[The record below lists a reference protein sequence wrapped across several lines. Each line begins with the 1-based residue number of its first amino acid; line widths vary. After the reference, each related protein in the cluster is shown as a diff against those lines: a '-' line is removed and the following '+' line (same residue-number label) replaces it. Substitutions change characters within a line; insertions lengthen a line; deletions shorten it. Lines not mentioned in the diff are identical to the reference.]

1 MKGTFMQFNSRKYA
15 VAMTGAAA
23 LALAPAMPASASG
36 PATTATSAPMSAHM
50 SAPMSASASERG
62 WTGTWAAA
70 AQRAVAEPFGP
81 NWSVDGF
88 TDQSV
93 RQVIRV
99 GTGGAGLRIRL
110 SNVYGTKPLRL
121 AGATIAKT
129 SDRASVRP
137 GTVRP
142 LTFHKSPSAVIPVGR
157 QTTSDG
163 LRFRVSPMERLTV
176 TLYFAAPTGP
186 ATFHMFAS
194 AETYRAAGDRR
205 YDSGGAFSLTDTSTS
220 SYFLTGVDVTGKP
233 GRGAVV
239 AFGDSITD
247 GVGSSTGTDN
257 RYPDE
262 LTERLAAAH
271 RPTNVLN
278 VGIGGNRILYGS
290 PCFGDAAVSRFQRDV
305 LNQAR
310 PRTAI
315 VLLGIN
321 DILSNDNDGFGCYD
335 PRPTVTVQQLIAGH
349 RELIRAGHARGLKM
363 IGATLTPYEGF
374 AFYTAAGEQ
383 LREEVNR
390 WIRTSGEYDAVVDF
404 DRAVTDPADPGRN
417 RIRADYD
424 SGDHIH
430 PNDAGYR
437 AMAEAIDLADL

>member
-1 MKGTFMQFNSRKYA
+1 VQLNTRKHA
-15 VAMTGAAA
+15 AATAGAIA
-23 LALAPAMPASASG
+23 LALAAITPISASVSAAVTASASA
-36 PATTATSAPMSAHM
+36 PA
-50 SAPMSASASERG
+50 ERG
-62 WTGTWAAA
+62 WKGTWATAP
-70 AQRAVAEPFGP
+70 QRPIAEPFGP

-88 TDQSV
+88 ADQSI

-99 GTGGAGLRIRL
+99 GTGGTGLRIRV
-110 SNVYGTKPLRL
+110 SNVYGKKPLQL

-129 SDRASVRP
+129 SERASVRP

-142 LTFHKSPSAVIPVGR
+142 LTFRKSPATVIPVGR
-157 QTTSDG
+157 QTASDG
-163 LRFRVSPMERLTV
+163 LRFRVSPLERLTV
-176 TLYFAAPTGP
+176 TLYFAEPTGP

-194 AETYRAAGDRR
+194 AETYRASGDHR

-220 SYFLTGVDVTGKP
+220 SYFLTGVDVIGKP

-247 GVGSSTGTDN
+247 GVGSSTGKDN
-257 RYPDE
+257 SYPDE
-262 LTERLAAAH
+262 LTERLAGAH
-271 RPTNVLN
+271 RPTSVLN
-278 VGIGGNRILYGS
+278 AGIGGNRLLNDS
-290 PCFGDAAVSRFQRDV
+290 PCFGDAAVTRFQRDV
-305 LNQAR
+305 LDQAR

-321 DILSNDNDGFGCYD
+321 DILSNDNDGFGCFD
-335 PRPTVTVQQLIAGH
+335 PRPTVTAQEIIDGY
-349 RELIRAGHARGLKM
+349 RELIRAGHARGIKM
-363 IGATLTPYEGF
+363 IGATITPYEGF
-374 AFYTAAGEQ
+374 QFYTAAGEQ

-417 RIRADYD
+417 RIHAKYD
-424 SGDHIH
+424 SGDHLH

-437 AMAEAIDLADL
+437 AMAEAIDLAAL

>member
-1 MKGTFMQFNSRKYA
+1 MKGPFVHLNTRTHA
-15 VAMTGAAA
+15 VAIVGATA
-23 LALAPAMPASASG
+23 LALATPASASV
-36 PATTATSAPMSAHM
+36 PAPAPT
-50 SAPMSASASERG
+50 SASATELG
-62 WTGTWAAA
+62 WTGTWATA
-70 AQRAVAEPFGP
+70 AQHPGAGPFGP

-88 TDQSV
+88 ADQSV

-99 GTGGAGLRIRL
+99 STGGSSLRVRL
-110 SNVYGTKPLRL
+110 SNVYGTKPLQL

-129 SDRASVRP
+129 SDRASVHP

-142 LTFHKSPSAVIPVGR
+142 LTFRKSPATVIPAGG
-157 QTTSDG
+157 QAASDG
-163 LRFRVSPMERLTV
+163 LQFPVASLERLTV
-176 TLYFAAPTGP
+176 TLYFSKPTGP
-186 ATFHMFAS
+186 ATFHMFAT
-194 AETYRAAGDRR
+194 ADTYRASGDRR

-220 SYFLTGVDVTGKP
+220 SYLLTGVDVIGMP

-262 LTERLAAAH
+262 LAERLARAH
-271 RPTNVLN
+271 RPTSVLN
-278 VGIGGNRILYGS
+278 VGIGGNRLLNGS
-290 PCFGDAAVSRFQRDV
+290 PCFGDAAVTRFQRDV
-305 LNQAR
+305 LNQGR

-321 DILSNDNDGFGCYD
+321 DILANDNDGFGCYV
-335 PRPTVTVQQLIAGH
+335 PRPTVTAQQIINGH
-349 RELIRAGHARGLKM
+349 RKLIRAGHARGIKM
-363 IGATLTPYEGF
+363 IGATITPYKGF
-374 AFYTAAGEQ
+374 QFYTATGEH

-404 DRAVTDPADPGRN
+404 DRAVTDPADPGHN
-417 RIRADYD
+417 RISTDYD
-424 SGDHIH
+424 SGDHLH

-437 AMAEAIDLADL
+437 AMAKAVNLAAL